1 MEESNERLLTDARLP
16 VEAAAQLLAV
26 ADGLCAIGQ
35 LRTGTR
41 AGQFSIFNF
50 LIRCAPDPEYDS
62 PDERTAYVVMMRA
75 GILRRH
81 AWYARYWLAD
91 DKRPL
96 RLELPSPI
104 DKSWDWLDAIEEIGE
119 RLNRSETWLQ
129 AVGQSVEQHTMQFV
143 EQLKTVE
150 VVKLEAEHSD

>member
-1 MEESNERLLTDARLP
+1 MDKSTEGLLTDARLP
-16 VEAAAQLLAV
+16 AEAAARLLAV

-62 PDERTAYVVMMRA
+62 PDDRTAYVVLMQA

-81 AWYARYWLAD
+81 AWYARFWLAD
-91 DKRPL
+91 EQRSL
-96 RLELPSPI
+96 RLQLPSPI
-104 DKSWDWLDAIEEIGE
+104 DRSWDWRNAIEEIGE
-119 RLNRSETWLQ
+119 RLDRSETWLQ
-129 AVGQSVEQHTMQFV
+129 AVGQSVEAHTAQFA

-150 VVKLEAEHSD
+150 VVKLESADSG

>member
-1 MEESNERLLTDARLP
+1 MDELAEELLSEARLP
-16 VEAAAQLLAV
+16 TEAAAQLLAV

-62 PDERTAYVVMMRA
+62 PDDRTAYVVMMRA

-81 AWYARYWLAD
+81 AWYARFWLAD
-91 DKRPL
+91 DERPL
-96 RLELPSPI
+96 RLQLPSPI

-119 RLNRSETWLQ
+119 RLNRSETWVL
-129 AVGQSVEQHTMQFV
+129 AVGQSVEAHTAQFT
-143 EQLKTVE
+143 EQLNAVE
-150 VVKLEAEHSD
+150 VVRL